1 MSMGGEIVDKR
12 SLFCYNSIKY
22 KQTQSNFNKGVV
34 KSMIGTQR
42 QNEILEYI
50 KRHGSIS
57 VKEIVKKFYISE
69 ATARRDLDALERSGI
84 IRRVFGG
91 ATLVIGSDKQVPLFV
106 RERENEK
113 EKDYLCQKA
122 ASLVSNGNVLFMDGS
137 STVQF
142 LIPYLAKF
150 KDLVVITNGLKVA
163 ELLNELRIKVYLAG
177 GLLMEN
183 SFVLTGQETEGFI
196 NKFNADVC
204 FISCKGLSNDGKLTD
219 TSYEETRIRKYY
231 LKNAKNKVVLLTE
244 DKIGKTYLHTLCH
257 KDDVDLIITANPL
270 P

>member
-1 MSMGGEIVDKR
+1 MGGEIVDKR

-150 KDLVVITNGLKVA
+150 KDLVVITN
-163 ELLNELRIKVYLAG
+163 
-177 GLLMEN
+177 
-183 SFVLTGQETEGFI
+183 
-196 NKFNADVC
+196 
-204 FISCKGLSNDGKLTD
+204 
-219 TSYEETRIRKYY
+219 
-231 LKNAKNKVVLLTE
+231 
-244 DKIGKTYLHTLCH
+244 
-257 KDDVDLIITANPL
+257 
-270 P
+270 